1 MDTRLLDYYNRELA
15 YLRELGAEFATQFP
29 KVAARLRMDDAG
41 PPDPYVERLL
51 EGFSFLTARVQMKLD
66 AEFPRF
72 TQALLDAV
80 YPGYTAP
87 LPSMAVVQFTP
98 RTNEGSLAQGYRLPA
113 GTALHAKLADGEQ
126 TACEFRTAHELTLW
140 PLELARVMLT
150 GAPTDLPLAGGASG
164 SASARVSMKTA
175 VRGTVRGALRIRLKV
190 HGGIDLSDLP
200 LDRLTFHLAGPE
212 RDALRLLELVA
223 NHTLGVICHD
233 TASPPRWQHALSPD
247 AITQSGFGADE
258 ALLPDDGRSFHG
270 YRLLR
275 EYFAFPARFLF
286 FGIDGLR
293 PALAQA
299 RGGEFDLTILL
310 DETDSALEGVVDTR
324 HLALYCTP
332 AINLFA
338 RRGDRIPILA
348 GAREHHVVV
357 DRSRPLDYEVY
368 AIERLTGERRNN
380 DDDHVQGGRE
390 HAPGREFRPFY
401 ETLGDDNG
409 DFDAYFTA
417 RREPR
422 LISSHGRSHGT
433 RTGYTGSETYVSLV
447 DTQCAPFDEATRYLV
462 VDTLCTN
469 RDLPLMLPPGA
480 AFSLRVSAPVERCVV
495 LRGPSRPRAP
505 VGDEQSAWRLIGHL
519 GLARQT
525 LTDVDDEEGGER
537 VRDLLELH
545 ADPAD
550 AATRRQ
556 IDGLRRVAFRPI
568 VRRLPGA
575 GPVMFGRGIEVE
587 LSVDDHAF
595 SGESPY
601 LLGAVLEAFFARHV
615 SLNSFAEC
623 VLSSVQRGPLARWP
637 ARIGSRP
644 AI

>member
-1 MDTRLLDYYNRELA
+1 MDTRLLDYYNRELS

-29 KVAARLRMDDAG
+29 KVAARLRMNDAG

-72 TQALLDAV
+72 TQGLLDAV

-87 LPSMAVVQFTP
+87 LPSMAVVRFTP
-98 RTNEGSLAQGYRLPA
+98 RMNEGNLAQGYRLPA
-113 GTALHAKLADGEQ
+113 GTALHAKLSDGQQ

-140 PLELARVMLT
+140 PLEIERVMLT
-150 GAPTDLPLAGGASG
+150 GAPTDLPLAAATGSPAGTTIGTAPRGA
-164 SASARVSMKTA
+164 
-175 VRGTVRGALRIRLKV
+175 VRGALRIRLKA
-190 HGGIDLSDLP
+190 HGGVDLAGLP

-212 RDALRLLELVA
+212 HDALRLLELVA

-233 TASPPRWQHALSPD
+233 TASPPRWLHALGAD
-247 AITQSGFGADE
+247 ALMQRGFCADE

-286 FGIDGLR
+286 FSIDGLR
-293 PALAQA
+293 PALARA
-299 RGGEFDLTILL
+299 RGGEIDLTILL
-310 DETDSALEGVVDTR
+310 DQHDAALESAVVVH

-338 RRGDRIPILA
+338 RRGDRIALRA

-357 DRSRPLDYEVY
+357 DRSRPRDYEVY
-368 AIERLTGERRNN
+368 AVERLTGERRNSGDS
-380 DDDHVQGGRE
+380 DDQDGDERDS
-390 HAPGREFRPFY
+390 ARSFRPFY
-401 ETLGDDNG
+401 ATFGDDDGN
-409 DFDAYFTA
+409 FPAYFTT

-422 LISSHGRSHGT
+422 LISEHARSHGA
-433 RTGYTGSETYVSLV
+433 RTGYAGSETYVSLV
-447 DTQCAPFDEATRYLV
+447 DTQCAPFDEATRYLA

-469 RDLPLMLPPGA
+469 RDLPLLLPPGA
-480 AFSLRVSAPVERCVV
+480 AFSLRVSAPVERIAV

-505 VGDEQSAWRLIGHL
+505 VGDEQSAWRLISHL

-525 LTDVDDEEGGER
+525 LTDLDDEEGGER
-537 VRDLLELH
+537 LRDLLELH

-550 AATRRQ
+550 AAMRRQ
-556 IDGLRRVAFRPI
+556 IDGLRRVAFRPV

-575 GPVMFGRGIEVE
+575 GPVMFGRGVEVE
-587 LSVDDHAF
+587 LTIDDYAF
-595 SGESPY
+595 SGDSPY
-601 LLGAVLEAFFARHV
+601 LLGAVLEQFFARHV
-615 SLNSFAEC
+615 SINSFAEC
-623 VLSSVQRGPLARWP
+623 VLTSVQRGALARWP
-637 ARIGSRP
+637 ARIGRRP